1 MARYGMITAM
11 SPAPR
16 RRPPL
21 TPFAALTAAVLC
33 LSGCTT
39 WEDLDDAAA
48 SATPVPTSSTPLLR
62 PGSGASPSTAACPPS
77 GVRVTAD
84 RGDAAMGLRVMSV
97 WITNCGLERFR
108 VGGYPELRLLGE
120 DGADTGV
127 GVLHGTDTISSGL
140 SRDEPRG
147 EVTLRRG
154 EQARSSLAWRNTV
167 TTGRPAPGVF
177 LEVVPG
183 AGLPAQRVRAEI
195 PLDVGTAAVVG
206 TGRWTKDTEPKT
218 AARVPG
224 DDPQSVPPAA

>member
-1 MARYGMITAM
+1 M

-16 RRPPL
+16 HRPPL
-21 TPFAALTAAVLC
+21 TPIAALFAAVLC

-48 SATPVPTSSTPLLR
+48 PATPVPTSSPDALR
-62 PGSGASPSTAACPPS
+62 PGSGASPSPAACPSS

-97 WITNCGLERFR
+97 WITNCGRERFR
-108 VGGYPELRLLGE
+108 LGGYPVLRLLGE

-140 SRDEPRG
+140 SPEEPRG
-147 EVTLRRG
+147 DVTLRRG
-154 EQARSSLAWRNTV
+154 ERARASLAWRNTV
-167 TTGRPAPGVF
+167 TTGHPAPGVF

-183 AGLPAQRVRAEI
+183 AGLPAQRVRAEV

-206 TGRWTKDTEPKT
+206 TGRWTKDTEPKP
-218 AARVPG
+218 AERVPG
-224 DDPQSVPPAA
+224 DDRPSVPPTA

>member
-1 MARYGMITAM
+1 M

-16 RRPPL
+16 RRPL
-21 TPFAALTAAVLC
+21 TPIAALAAAALC

-39 WEDLDDAAA
+39 WKNLDDAAA
-48 SATPVPTSSTPLLR
+48 PATPVPTSSPHGLR
-62 PGSGASPSTAACPPS
+62 PGPGGGSGTSPSAPACPSS
-77 GVRVTAD
+77 GVRITAD

-140 SRDEPRG
+140 SPDEPRG

-154 EQARSSLAWRNTV
+154 ERARTILAWRNTV
-167 TTGRPAPGVF
+167 TTGHPAPGVF
-177 LEVVPG
+177 LEVEPG
-183 AGLPAQRVRAEI
+183 AGLPAQRVRAEV

-206 TGRWTKDTEPKT
+206 TSRWTKGT
-218 AARVPG
+218 APG
-224 DDPQSVPPAA
+224 AGTSVPEDDLRSAPPAT